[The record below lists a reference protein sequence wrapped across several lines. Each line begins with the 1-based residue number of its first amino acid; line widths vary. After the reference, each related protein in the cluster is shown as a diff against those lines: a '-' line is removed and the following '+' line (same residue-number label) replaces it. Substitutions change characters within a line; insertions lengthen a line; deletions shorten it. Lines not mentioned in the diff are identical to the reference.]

1 MMWSQVVGEVG
12 EVSASVVVVVKKLLK
27 NQCMKSLIVFVR
39 GRCTPSYSYS
49 QYIPPALLESGSKLI
64 LGPN

>member
-1 MMWSQVVGEVG
+1 MWSQVVGEVG

-49 QYIPPALLESGSKLI
+49 TYSTAHPTTYYILHTGSW
-64 LGPN
+64 